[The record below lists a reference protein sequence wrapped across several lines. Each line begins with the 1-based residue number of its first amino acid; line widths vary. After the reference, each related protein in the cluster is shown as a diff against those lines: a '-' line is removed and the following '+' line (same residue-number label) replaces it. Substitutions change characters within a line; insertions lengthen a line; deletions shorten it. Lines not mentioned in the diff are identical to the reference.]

1 MTFDTNDYWTLA
13 QYFDSS
19 KKTENKFDI
28 VHDALKKAKF
38 QKYGILI
45 SDNVHWQTRKE
56 YFTLMKD
63 FVNLKITGVEF
74 EKSFTE
80 LHQANEKIIKEI
92 EFDLE
97 KLNCFPFH
105 LRAAG
110 FSAWTSELELGCD
123 EFYPDFRAQEEPD
136 LKFARDENNFRNF
149 VADILPDVEQYL
161 KE

>member
-1 MTFDTNDYWTLA
+1 MKFDTNDYWTLV

-19 KKTENKFDI
+19 KKTENKSDI

-45 SDNVHWQTRKE
+45 IDNVHRQNRKE
-56 YFTLMKD
+56 YSTLMKD

-74 EKSFTE
+74 EKSFTK
-80 LHQANEKIIKEI
+80 LDQANEKIMKEI

-105 LRAAG
+105 LCAA
-110 FSAWTSELELGCD
+110 
-123 EFYPDFRAQEEPD
+123 
-136 LKFARDENNFRNF
+136 
-149 VADILPDVEQYL
+149 
-161 KE
+161 